1 MPYNSRLITYTR
13 SGSAFLGYLLS
24 NDKRLKMAIG
34 SHNLKTL
41 RDGETLITVIRNPLD
56 VLASSII
63 NELPKIKDFNEFC
76 SGQIFGY
83 NMFHNKVLN
92 IKRKIVIDF
101 NKLVNDP
108 FDQIYKITVMLG
120 CLDYPMPE
128 YKDVR
133 LESDGHIHSS
143 REHEFYSQALDIAK
157 RQDLS
162 TCIALYKEC
171 LKFSI

>member
-13 SGSAFLGYLLS
+13 SGSAFLAHLLS
-24 NDKRLKMAIG
+24 DDIKMAKG

-41 RDGETLITVIRNPLD
+41 RDGETLVTVIRDPLD

-63 NELPKIKDFNEFC
+63 NELSNIKDFDEFC
-76 SGQIFGY
+76 SGQILGY
-83 NMFHNKVLN
+83 NIFYDKVLN
-92 IKRKIVIDF
+92 IKKKIVIDF

-108 FDQIYKITVMLG
+108 YDQIYKITKMLG
-120 CLDYPMPE
+120 YLDYPMPE
-128 YKDVR
+128 YKNIR
-133 LESDGHIHSS
+133 FESNGHIHSS